1 MVLFGLILDINQ
13 KYAMVVMNQSMSF
26 DNTTIVTVKRHDY
39 RVNICFMTKSE
50 AVDEM
55 KKGKKLI

>member
-13 KYAMVVMNQSMSF
+13 KYAMVVMNQSMNF

-39 RVNICFMTKSE
+39 RINIWFMTKSE

-55 KKGKKLI
+55 KK

>member
-13 KYAMVVMNQSMSF
+13 KYAMVIMNQSMSF

-39 RVNICFMTKSE
+39 RINIWFMTKSE
-50 AVDEM
+50 DVDEM
-55 KKGKKLI
+55 KK